1 MTDVDFFTP
10 GARLALELECLLLD
24 TRNDAAQSRWW
35 DSAHEALEQWRQA
48 VRAMEAAIDA
58 AQPEAS
64 ITLEQAASHAHIC
77 GKLAEEHKSDPVLFA
92 ALTDAAAIIRDLM
105 RGRLQ
110 ASQAHP
116 VPSDRALRLAYGL
129 QRYKTPAVAGQA
141 AELRR
146 LHAQAAQDEAL
157 LRQALEALE
166 RGAWDTLRGRNA
178 AAAIRERLGEK
189 A

>member
-10 GARLALELECLLLD
+10 GARLALELECLLMD

-64 ITLEQAASHAHIC
+64 TTLEQAESHAHIC
-77 GKLAEEHKSDPVLFA
+77 AKLAEEHKDDVLVCV

-105 RGRLQ
+105 RSRLQ
-110 ASQAHP
+110 ESQIADP
-116 VPSDRALRLAYGL
+116 VHSDRALRLADDAAKSVICTEGHSPAAY
-129 QRYKTPAVAGQA
+129 QRPDGMPNLEEPQRIAYVCLLCRAVRA
-141 AELRR
+141 A
-146 LHAQAAQDEAL
+146 D
-157 LRQALEALE
+157 
-166 RGAWDTLRGRNA
+166 
-178 AAAIRERLGEK
+178 
-189 A
+189 